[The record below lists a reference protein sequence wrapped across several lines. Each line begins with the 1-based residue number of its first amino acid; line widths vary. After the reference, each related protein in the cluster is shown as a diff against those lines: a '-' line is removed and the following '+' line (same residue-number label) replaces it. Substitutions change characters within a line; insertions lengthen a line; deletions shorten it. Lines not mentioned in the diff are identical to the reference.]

1 MTEEIKKLE
10 FGTDILINSF
20 QLVHEGGNRAA
31 LNGWMS
37 GVYELNNV
45 EQTILND
52 SCEKMRVVSD
62 YLKEKEKK
70 MTPKHKCSRQCSLL
84 NTKKTIT
91 NPLTAV
97 FCSV

>member
-20 QLVHEGGNRAA
+20 QLVHEGGNCAA
-31 LNGWMS
+31 LNEWMS

-52 SCEKMRVVSD
+52 SCKKMRVVSD

-70 MTPKHKCSRQCSLL
+70 MTLKHKCLRQC
-84 NTKKTIT
+84 
-91 NPLTAV
+91 
-97 FCSV
+97 

>member
-1 MTEEIKKLE
+1 M
-10 FGTDILINSF
+10 
-20 QLVHEGGNRAA
+20 HEGGNRAA
-31 LNGWMS
+31 LNEWMS

-70 MTPKHKCSRQCSLL
+70 MTPKHKCSRQCSLF
-84 NTKKTIT
+84 NTKITIA
-91 NPLTAV
+91 NPLAAV
-97 FCSV
+97 FCLV